1 MFAKYND
8 NMTAVALGL
17 YFLGIVVYV
26 VQLLFMTEVWLKG
39 EAVDVSA
46 ITVARV
52 MGATWLGLGVG
63 LLLTFINGPDGQKSF
78 FYGLIV
84 AQIATFIAV
93 LNSYLQGNPSS
104 QDDAIIV
111 AILTLLL
118 LFGWSRI
125 RSRL

>member
-8 NMTAVALGL
+8 NITAVALGL

-52 MGATWLGLGVG
+52 MGATWLGWAL
-63 LLLTFINGPDGQKSF
+63 DC
-78 FYGLIV
+78 Y
-84 AQIATFIAV
+84 
-93 LNSYLQGNPSS
+93 
-104 QDDAIIV
+104 
-111 AILTLLL
+111 
-118 LFGWSRI
+118 
-125 RSRL
+125 

>member
-8 NMTAVALGL
+8 NITAVALGL

-46 ITVARV
+46 ITVSSV
-52 MGATWLGLGVG
+52 
-63 LLLTFINGPDGQKSF
+63 K
-78 FYGLIV
+78 
-84 AQIATFIAV
+84 IATFIAV

>member
-8 NMTAVALGL
+8 NITAVALGL

-52 MGATWLGLGVG
+52 MGATWLGLVVG
-63 LLLTFINGPDGQKSF
+63 LLLTFINCPDGQKSF
-78 FYGLIV
+78 FYGLVV

>member
-1 MFAKYND
+1 MS
-8 NMTAVALGL
+8 AV
-17 YFLGIVVYV
+17 
-26 VQLLFMTEVWLKG
+26 
-39 EAVDVSA
+39 
-46 ITVARV
+46 TVARV

-78 FYGLIV
+78 FYGLVV

-125 RSRL
+125 RSRLLDL

>member
-8 NMTAVALGL
+8 NITAVALGL

-78 FYGLIV
+78 FYCLVV
-84 AQIATFIAV
+84 AQIATFIVV

-118 LFGWSRI
+118 LFGWARI

>member
-8 NMTAVALGL
+8 NITAVALGL

-52 MGATWLGLGVG
+52 LGATWLGLGVG
-63 LLLTFINGPDGQKSF
+63 LLLTFINGPDSQKAF

>member
-1 MFAKYND
+1 
-8 NMTAVALGL
+8 
-17 YFLGIVVYV
+17 
-26 VQLLFMTEVWLKG
+26 MTEVWLKG

-52 MGATWLGLGVG
+52 MGATWLGLGIG

-78 FYGLIV
+78 FYGLVV

>member
-8 NMTAVALGL
+8 NITAVALGL

-52 MGATWLGLGVG
+52 LGATWLGLGVG
-63 LLLTFINGPDGQKSF
+63 LLLTFINGPDGQKAF

>member
-8 NMTAVALGL
+8 NITAVALGL

-52 MGATWLGLGVG
+52 LGATWLGLGVG

-78 FYGLIV
+78 FYVLLV